1 VLLVFCC
8 EKDCSIVMHTINE
21 IDCSIVMHT
30 IYEIDC
36 SIVMH
41 TIDEIDCAIV
51 IHTKQPNMYYYSQT
65 ETYIS

>member
-1 VLLVFCC
+1 
-8 EKDCSIVMHTINE
+8 
-21 IDCSIVMHT
+21 MHT

-36 SIVMH
+36 VIVIH
-41 TIDEIDCAIV
+41 TIDETDCAIVIHTIYEIDCAIV